1 MSNLIIASKY
11 GTVGNNVSFAEPRE
25 GYDGVILSSAP
36 VSSAPLSPPLT
47 GNIGWW
53 KADSI
58 SAEDLSSVSIWNDSS
73 GNDYHVTQS
82 LEWLQP
88 TYMTDEINGYPA
100 IRFADKYF
108 QVPDIFSGVTEA
120 EIFGVVKIDLDPPVA
135 VGRTGL
141 WQFGGTGERM
151 HFPYTDS
158 TIYDNFCTSPRKTV
172 GNPTPSLTEWR
183 LYNVKSATNNW
194 SSSIDGVTLY
204 STATNTPVF
213 TGLRHIGLS
222 RNTLGDNLYYLWGY
236 IAEIIIYN
244 RLVDATERSQ
254 INTYFST
261 KYGLTLS

>member
-1 MSNLIIASKY
+1 MVNLFPEIIPEGGK
-11 GTVGNNVSFAEPRE
+11 EPGFLNRAP
-25 GYDGVILSSAP
+25 GLKLLANMGDGP
-36 VSSAPLSPPLT
+36 
-47 GNIGWW
+47 
-53 KADSI
+53 
-58 SAEDLSSVSIWNDSS
+58 
-73 GNDYHVTQS
+73 
-82 LEWLQP
+82 
-88 TYMTDEINGYPA
+88 
-100 IRFADKYF
+100 IR
-108 QVPDIFSGVTEA
+108 
-120 EIFGVVKIDLDPPVA
+120 
-135 VGRTGL
+135 GL

-158 TIYDNFCTSPRKTV
+158 TIYDNFCTEPRKTV